1 MRLVLS
7 NSLSGFSKIDINIL
21 PDLSIYDF
29 LNRSNIDDF
38 NFIIYISGNK
48 IESDFDLKIRKIKWI
63 KSKIVFWAKAEFNS
77 LFDKNYS
84 ERCWEILIGHWLERY
99 ITFVCYRFEVL
110 ESILIDFEV
119 SEIVFSNTNSS
130 ILDQINES
138 NDFVTLSNSNQFNSL
153 VYFLLF
159 KEFFQNKYPLI
170 KVIDENSILDINTIS
185 NLKNIR
191 LKNSLKRVANNI
203 FSSNNKY
210 FIYNSFLSFKNELLL
225 SLKFWQI
232 PFFTYNLSSKY
243 LCESHSRIFKEVQ
256 VGETIDISAFLIK
269 YFFWFIPKSY
279 YENFIQI
286 NDIIFKFFPK
296 NIPNV
301 IFTSNSFDTDDI
313 FKVYLISRIN
323 LGSKYFVGQH
333 GAQFGVNKYYLNT
346 NEIVTTDSFF
356 TWGWG
361 GYGKFYK
368 GVFLK
373 KSIVSSFKFRSKILL
388 VQKCIDHSILPYD
401 NFYEYERYISK
412 QFNFV
417 NKLKRDFKSQI
428 VVRIMAGS
436 KNLKGYDFERWQQIN
451 LPIDQGVLKI
461 SEVISNY
468 KLVIFTYDSTVMY
481 EIIDSGIPF
490 IFVSF
495 ENYFISDEA
504 KPFFAKLKKSN
515 IYFDNYEAAINF
527 LNNNLNFID
536 QWWSSDL
543 VQISL
548 AEFKNKFCNNIYSP
562 NASLFNFI
570 SNNNI

>member
-1 MRLVLS
+1 
-7 NSLSGFSKIDINIL
+7 
-21 PDLSIYDF
+21 
-29 LNRSNIDDF
+29 
-38 NFIIYISGNK
+38 
-48 IESDFDLKIRKIKWI
+48 
-63 KSKIVFWAKAEFNS
+63 
-77 LFDKNYS
+77 
-84 ERCWEILIGHWLERY
+84 
-99 ITFVCYRFEVL
+99 
-110 ESILIDFEV
+110 
-119 SEIVFSNTNSS
+119 
-130 ILDQINES
+130 
-138 NDFVTLSNSNQFNSL
+138 
-153 VYFLLF
+153 
-159 KEFFQNKYPLI
+159 
-170 KVIDENSILDINTIS
+170 
-185 NLKNIR
+185 
-191 LKNSLKRVANNI
+191 
-203 FSSNNKY
+203 
-210 FIYNSFLSFKNELLL
+210 
-225 SLKFWQI
+225 
-232 PFFTYNLSSKY
+232 LSSKY

-279 YENFIQI
+279 YENFFQI

-451 LPIDQGVLKI
+451 LPIDQGVVKI

-548 AEFKNKFCNNIYSP
+548 AEYKNKFCNNIYSP

-570 SNNNI
+570 SNNNL